1 MTVGRFQ
8 CAVGHKCFCIITDSR
23 FRTGAFYMFL
33 WLYFTCLF
41 MHTSHA
47 FELYGSYICLQN
59 SNFSQNSKIFCS
71 ILQN

>member
-1 MTVGRFQ
+1 MVGRFQ
-8 CAVGHKCFCIITDSR
+8 CAVGHKCFRIITGSP

-47 FELYGSYICLQN
+47 FELYGSYIFLQN
-59 SNFSQNSKIFCS
+59 SNFHRTVKFFVAF
-71 ILQN
+71 

>member
-1 MTVGRFQ
+1 MKVGRFQ
-8 CAVGHKCFCIITDSR
+8 CAVGHKCFHMITDSP

-41 MHTSHA
+41 MNTSHA
-47 FELYGSYICLQN
+47 FELYGSYIFLQN
-59 SNFSQNSKIFCS
+59 SNFSHNSKIFCS